1 MNLSCITDQIN
12 QDIFV
17 ACRILKQH
25 HYSNI
30 EIHAI
35 NHKSVEDFEEDDLTQ
50 IEQAVIQYDMNVIA
64 LASTV
69 FMMTPCHHDD
79 IISDFSPAFYKIEGS
94 IEYHLEQLKKVCQIA
109 NRLSCKVVRLFP
121 FRAPD
126 QRVVLGT
133 PSDFDMIIQHVKR
146 AVEIAKDFNI
156 TLVVENCP
164 HSYLPKGNM
173 TFDLVKAIN
182 SPHLRLLYDPGNS
195 FRANKDRVPHYYLN
209 TTIMEELTMI
219 SSWIKHIHIK
229 DYKYSLNYT
238 KPFRHVA
245 FDEGDV
251 PIKDIIKHLKS
262 INFDDYISCEP
273 EVRYHDTIKSLDTLS
288 TIARLVLTND

>member
-35 NHKSVEDFEEDDLTQ
+35 NHKSVEHFDEEDITQ
-50 IEQAVIQYDMNVIA
+50 IEHAVIQYDMNVVA

-69 FMMTPCHHDD
+69 FMMAPCHHDD

-94 IEYHLEQLKKVCQIA
+94 IEYHLEHLKKVCQIA

-126 QRVVLGT
+126 QRVVVGT
-133 PSDFDMIIQHVKR
+133 PADFKMITQHVQRAVKIAQDFD
-146 AVEIAKDFNI
+146 I
-156 TLVVENCP
+156 TLVLENCP

-173 TFDLVKAIN
+173 TFDLVQAIN
-182 SPHLRLLYDPGNS
+182 SPNLRLLYDPGNS

-209 TTIMEELTMI
+209 TTVLKELEEIAPL
-219 SSWIKHIHIK
+219 IKHIHIK
-229 DYKYSLNYT
+229 DYKYSLNHT

-245 FDEGDV
+245 FNEGDV
-251 PIKDIIKHLKS
+251 PIEDIIKHLKA
-262 INFDDYISCEP
+262 IGFNDYISCEP

-288 TIARLVLTND
+288 AMVG